1 MSDAYTLG
9 PDLDLDVDVVHE
21 PDGTRLTEQRAAELA
36 EVRHGRPSLAR
47 GAVHSPQITFR
58 LTEAARDKAVE
69 RAAAEGRTVSDLAR
83 DALERYLA
91 S

>member
-1 MSDAYTLG
+1 VDALPPG
-9 PDLDLDVDVVHE
+9 
-21 PDGTRLTEQRAAELA
+21 
-36 EVRHGRPSLAR
+36 R
-47 GAVHSPQITFR
+47 GAVHSPHITFR

-69 RAAAEGRTVSDLAR
+69 RAAADGRTVSDLAR